1 MPALTFQSL
10 CDEPLEVVHVFGVF
24 GLGFAQDVPVN
35 KPAVFKGQMKTV
47 GGEEGDLPP
56 ALHHKDG
63 GLVVLRVDPVEQLPE
78 VQILMLAELQ
88 AVIDEVEAEH
98 RSVRQGEEVRRLP
111 HLLPLL
117 PGEGGQPGAQPFL
130 HAGRVVSVDEE
141 RPGEPAQDVV
151 QGALAL
157 PQASQTGV
165 TGIDPVRG
173 QRYGQLAGL
182 TGSVLVVVQMPDSR
196 VSLCRED
203 RCSIT
208 SNRACYTSTEFRN
221 SGYKRNIKTRSNLGG
236 GGGS

>member
-1 MPALTFQSL
+1 M
-10 CDEPLEVVHVFGVF
+10 FGVF
-24 GLGFAQDVPVN
+24 GLGFAQDVPAN
-35 KPAVFKGQMKTV
+35 KPAVLKVQMEAV
-47 GGEEGDLPP
+47 GGGGGGDLPP

-88 AVIDEVEAEH
+88 AVVDEVEAEH
-98 RSVRQGEEVRRLP
+98 RSVRQGEEVGRLP

-117 PGEGGQPGAQPFL
+117 RGEGGQPGAQPFL
-130 HAGRVVSVDEE
+130 HAGRVVPVDEQG
-141 RPGEPAQDVV
+141 PGEPAQDVV

-173 QRYGQLAGL
+173 QRDGQLAGL
-182 TGSVLVVVQMPDSR
+182 AGPVPAVVQMPDSR

-203 RCSIT
+203 LCSSI
-208 SNRACYTSTEFRN
+208 SNSQDLLHINRVQEE
-221 SGYKRNIKTRSNLGG
+221 
-236 GGGS
+236 

>member
-1 MPALTFQSL
+1 
-10 CDEPLEVVHVFGVF
+10 
-24 GLGFAQDVPVN
+24 
-35 KPAVFKGQMKTV
+35 MKTV
-47 GGEEGDLPP
+47 GGEEGGLPP

-88 AVIDEVEAEH
+88 AVVDEVEAEH

-117 PGEGGQPGAQPFL
+117 PGKGGQPGAQPLL
-130 HAGRVVSVDEE
+130 HAGRVVSVDEQG
-141 RPGEPAQDVV
+141 PGEPAQDVV

-173 QRYGQLAGL
+173 QRDGQLAGL
-182 TGSVLVVVQMPDSR
+182 AGSVAAVVQMPDSR

-203 RCSIT
+203 LCSIKQ
-208 SNRACYTSTEFRN
+208 
-221 SGYKRNIKTRSNLGG
+221 SGPATHQQSSGRVNVKGILEADQTLEGG
-236 GGGS
+236 RGGGS